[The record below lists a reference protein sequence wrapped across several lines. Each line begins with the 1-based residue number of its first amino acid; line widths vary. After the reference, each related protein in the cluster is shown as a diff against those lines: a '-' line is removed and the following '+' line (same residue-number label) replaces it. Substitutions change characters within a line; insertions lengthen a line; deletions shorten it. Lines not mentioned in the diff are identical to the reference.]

1 MNENNP
7 LVELLVDVITFINV
21 ILVPLVFALALIAFL
36 FGVFRYFFATG
47 ADAAEKRLDGRKFIM
62 WGIVALAV
70 MFAIWGLVN
79 ILLRTFGLE
88 NSARPCLPTFSG
100 RCNNGMPGG
109 SNPRNSSSDPNG
121 TVFGDDPDVLNGPG
135 QPIAL

>member
-7 LVELLVDVITFINV
+7 LVELLVNVITFINA
-21 ILVPLVFALALIAFL
+21 ILVPLVFALAFIAFL

-47 ADAAEKRLDGRKFIM
+47 ADAGEKRLEGRKFIM

-79 ILLRTFGLE
+79 ILLRSFGLE

-100 RCNNGMPGG
+100 PCNNGTPGTSNSTSNTNTPLGTSLDERSG
-109 SNPRNSSSDPNG
+109 SGDPLG
-121 TVFGDDPDVLNGPG
+121 L
-135 QPIAL
+135 